1 MSAEVI
7 SMEEFQKDAKCDG
20 CGAPLNEEAL
30 MDEKWK
36 WAQEKSLECI
46 LEGEGTHPIIML
58 IANLVDDT
66 LDAANEIMGVDF
78 PEEVFH
84 EAVRSGIAMYKDR
97 GVVK

>member
-7 SMEEFQKDAKCDG
+7 SMEEFQKDTKCDG
-20 CGAPLNEEAL
+20 CGAPLNEEAF

-66 LDAANEIMGVDF
+66 LDAAKEIMGIDF
-78 PEEVFH
+78 PEEAFH

-97 GVVK
+97 WK

>member
-20 CGAPLNEEAL
+20 CGAPLNEEAF

-66 LDAANEIMGVDF
+66 LDAAKEIMGVDF
-78 PEEVFH
+78 PEEAFH

-97 GVVK
+97 WKE

>member
-7 SMEEFQKDAKCDG
+7 SMEEFQKDAKCDD
-20 CGAPLNEEAL
+20 CGAPLDEEAF

-36 WAQEKSLECI
+36 WAQKKSLECI

-97 GVVK
+97 WK

>member
-7 SMEEFQKDAKCDG
+7 SMEEFQKDAKCDD
-20 CGAPLNEEAL
+20 CGAPLDGESL

-46 LEGEGTHPIIML
+46 LEGEGTHSVIML

-66 LDAANEIMGVDF
+66 LDAAKEIMGIDF
-78 PEEVFH
+78 PEEAFH

-97 GVVK
+97 WKE

>member
-1 MSAEVI
+1 MSAEAI
-7 SMEEFQKDAKCDG
+7 SMEEFQKDVQCA
-20 CGAPLNEEAL
+20 APFNEEAL

-58 IANLVDDT
+58 IAKLVDDT
-66 LDAANEIMGVDF
+66 LDATKEIMGVDF
-78 PEEVFH
+78 PEETFH

-97 GVVK
+97 GKE

>member
-20 CGAPLNEEAL
+20 CGTPLNEEAF

-66 LDAANEIMGVDF
+66 LDAAKEIMGIDF

-97 GVVK
+97 GKE

>member
-7 SMEEFQKDAKCDG
+7 SMEEFQKDANCDG
-20 CGAPLNEEAL
+20 FGTPLNEEAL

-46 LEGEGTHPIIML
+46 LEGEGTHSIIML

-66 LDAANEIMGVDF
+66 LDAAKEIMGVDF

-97 GVVK
+97 WK

>member
-20 CGAPLNEEAL
+20 CGAPLNEETL

-97 GVVK
+97 WK